1 VIKKTLI
8 WQNII
13 HSTKVKLALDEI
25 FLDKIH
31 LLRDIGL
38 YTVTQFAIQ
47 PIISILCNAIFICSC
62 GVCSHIAINWR
73 RMFYEEAD

>member
-1 VIKKTLI
+1 
-8 WQNII
+8 
-13 HSTKVKLALDEI
+13 
-25 FLDKIH
+25 
-31 LLRDIGL
+31 
-38 YTVTQFAIQ
+38 VTQFAIQ